1 MVQVGVTHGDTMARH
16 TKFWESEVELRDQVI
31 ANLQRE
37 VQMYNQI
44 VQHLKA
50 GAFGMDRIV
59 VMDDKSIRVLPAPP
73 EAPVVPVVEE
83 PAEQPAGP
91 ERWMPENS
99 CNSEMT
105 ASMTELA
112 ESKNEK
118 KEESVGAA
126 SNG

>member
-73 EAPVVPVVEE
+73 EAPSPES
-83 PAEQPAGP
+83 PAEPP
-91 ERWMPENS
+91 P
-99 CNSEMT
+99 
-105 ASMTELA
+105 
-112 ESKNEK
+112 
-118 KEESVGAA
+118 
-126 SNG
+126 

>member
-37 VQMYNQI
+37 VQLYNQI
-44 VQHLKA
+44 VQNLKA
-50 GAFGMDRIV
+50 GAFGLDRV
-59 VMDDKSIRVLPAPP
+59 LVMDDKSVRVLPAPP
-73 EAPVVPVVEE
+73 VPPVTPVAEE

-91 ERWMPENS
+91 EPWMPEFS
-99 CNSEMT
+99 CNSEMS

-112 ESKNEK
+112 ETKNQK
-118 KEESVGAA
+118 KDETVGVV